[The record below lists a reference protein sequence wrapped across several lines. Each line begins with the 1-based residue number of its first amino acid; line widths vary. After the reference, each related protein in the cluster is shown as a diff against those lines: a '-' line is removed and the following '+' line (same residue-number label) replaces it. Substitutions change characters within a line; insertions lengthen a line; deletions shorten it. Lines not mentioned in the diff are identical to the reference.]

1 MHDQTDRLSRQL
13 QGIRLCLRGDR
24 TLFLPETGSLLVAD
38 LHLGKSRHFRSRGLG
53 VPEGADRDSAARLL
67 RAAAELRP
75 RELVVLGDLIH
86 SAGALSPDLVRR
98 LVGDLQERGVGGIVL
113 IRGNHDRGSRSVA
126 ALEAAGI
133 TVLPALRHASG
144 LELRHEPP
152 SGEAGKGVPAGG
164 GADGGTADA
173 KPADASTGPDAPR
186 VPAAPA
192 APYAAGHLHPV
203 ARISAPGERLR
214 LPAFVIEEAGI
225 ILPAFGSFT
234 GGAPVE
240 AEPRRGRVAV
250 WEGALI
256 ELDGE
261 AAGDSP

>member
-1 MHDQTDRLSRQL
+1 M
-13 QGIRLCLRGDR
+13 
-24 TLFLPETGSLLVAD
+24 AD

-67 RAAAELRP
+67 RAVAELRP
-75 RELVVLGDLIH
+75 RELVVLGDLMH
-86 SAGALSPDLVRR
+86 SAGALSTDLIRR
-98 LVGDLQERGVGGIVL
+98 LVGDLQEGGVEEIVL
-113 IRGNHDRGSRSVA
+113 IRGNHDRGSRSIES
-126 ALEAAGI
+126 LEAAGI
-133 TVLPALRHASG
+133 RVLPALRHASG

-152 SGEAGKGVPAGG
+152 AGAAGKNDPAGG
-164 GADGGTADA
+164 VAAGGSTDA
-173 KPADASTGPDAPR
+173 RAADASTGPDDPR
-186 VPAAPA
+186 VSAAPA

-240 AEPRRGRVAV
+240 AQPRRRRVAI
-250 WEGALI
+250 WGGALI
-256 ELDGE
+256 SLDGE
-261 AAGDSP
+261 AAGESP